1 MRAWSSNLSAERGK
15 QVLPNRLYW
24 PLADTPIAVDV

>member
-24 PLADTPIAVDV
+24 PLADTPIAADV